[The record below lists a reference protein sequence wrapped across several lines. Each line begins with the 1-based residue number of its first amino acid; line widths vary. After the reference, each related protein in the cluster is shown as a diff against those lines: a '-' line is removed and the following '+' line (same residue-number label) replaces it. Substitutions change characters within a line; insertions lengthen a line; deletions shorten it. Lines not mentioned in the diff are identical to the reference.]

1 MNQKKSEEKR
11 KNNLEKA
18 VKVRKNKTE
27 VMTNVV
33 IGCIIA
39 AFVGLGGYAVADKI
53 IENKK
58 AASEQDAGAQQ
69 QVDTV
74 KTIAESKDMSVK
86 DFLAEYG
93 LPDSISDDT
102 AMSEVYALMTVENLA
117 KFNGSTVEQFRSDN
131 SIPESIT
138 NDTTW
143 GDTIPQ
149 LPFKAVVGEE
159 QVEQFKQI
167 YGLDDSINAD
177 TPWGE
182 VQPVL
187 EQKQQ
192 ELTDAMDNA
201 NKADSGENSEDN
213 AENTENNEN
222 KDAE

>member
-1 MNQKKSEEKR
+1 M
-11 KNNLEKA
+11 
-18 VKVRKNKTE
+18 
-27 VMTNVV
+27 V

-39 AFVGLGGYAVADKI
+39 AFVGLGGYAVADKV
-53 IENKK
+53 IENRKT
-58 AASEQDAGAQQ
+58 ASQQ
-69 QVDTV
+69 QTDGQQQIDTV

-93 LPDSISDDT
+93 LPSDMAEDT
-102 AMSEVYALMTVENLA
+102 AMTEAYSRMTVENLA

-131 SIPESIT
+131 FVPESIT

-167 YGLDDSINAD
+167 YGLDESITAD

-182 VQPVL
+182 VEPVL

-192 ELTDAMDNA
+192 ELNAAMDNA
-201 NKADSGENSEDN
+201 QQADSGESKSEDT
-213 AENTENNEN
+213 ADGENTENKSGE
-222 KDAE
+222 

>member
-1 MNQKKSEEKR
+1 MKQKKKF
-11 KNNLEKA
+11 NPEKA
-18 VKVRKNKTE
+18 VKVRKSKTE
-27 VMTNVV
+27 IVTNVV

-39 AFVGLGGYAVADKI
+39 AFVGLGGYAVADKV
-53 IENKK
+53 IENRKT
-58 AASEQDAGAQQ
+58 ASQQ
-69 QVDTV
+69 QTDGQQQIDTV

-93 LPDSISDDT
+93 LPSDMAEDT
-102 AMSEVYALMTVENLA
+102 AMTEAYSRMTVENLA

-131 SIPESIT
+131 FVPESIT

-167 YGLDDSINAD
+167 YGLDESITAD

-182 VQPVL
+182 VEPVL

-192 ELTDAMDNA
+192 ELNAAMDNA
-201 NKADSGENSEDN
+201 QQADSGESKSEDT
-213 AENTENNEN
+213 ADGENTENKSGE
-222 KDAE
+222 